1 MPTKKATSS
10 VPEHMYF
17 GETHGRVRLAP
28 PKKFADFPDLL
39 DMQTQGFA
47 SFLEKYLD
55 KLFDD
60 INPVNDIAGER
71 LGLTIT
77 EIKVSQP
84 IDPVETCKKK
94 ELTYG
99 GIISGKMKLYDNETK
114 KVLFNKR
121 INIGILPLMTKWGS
135 YIIN

>member
-1 MPTKKATSS
+1 
-10 VPEHMYF
+10 EN
-17 GETHGRVRLAP
+17 HGRIWLAP
-28 PKKFADFPDLL
+28 AKKFADFPDLL
-39 DMQTQGFA
+39 DMQKHGFS

-60 INPVNDIAGER
+60 INPINDIAGEK

-77 EIKVSQP
+77 EIKVSTP
-84 IDPVETCKKK
+84 IDPIETCKKK

-121 INIGILPLMTKWGS
+121 INIGILPLMTQWGS
-135 YIIN
+135 YIINGVERVIISQI